1 MPQMYEMVASGKIDP
16 MDVIT
21 HVIPL
26 SEAKRGYEVFDAKTD
41 DCIKVVL
48 KP

>member
-1 MPQMYEMVASGKIDP
+1 MFELVSTGKIDP
-16 MDVIT
+16 GDVVS
-21 HVIPL
+21 HVLPL
-26 SEAKRGYEVFDAKTD
+26 SEAKRGYEIFDTKMD